1 MMSDPGVRRYFLL
14 TMEFAAYSV
23 MMALLAYLMILLL
36 LYRPQAG
43 GAVFVLV
50 GLGTA
55 LFTGIY
61 AARMFGFYRAAARLV
76 AASKQ
81 GERPR
86 HWSDRIAAAEAMRA
100 QELLRRHFGQAEASP
115 ALQKIRLRIAERM
128 AREDRERA
136 ERDRAEREKLDRE
149 RIERAR
155 NARIKGSSL
164 RKGQGANR

>member
-1 MMSDPGVRRYFLL
+1 MSDPGMRRYLFLAL
-14 TMEFAAYSV
+14 EFAAYSV
-23 MMALLAYLMILLL
+23 MMALLVYLMILIL

-50 GLGTA
+50 GVGTA

-61 AARMFGFYRAAARLV
+61 AARMFGFYRTAARLV

-81 GERPR
+81 TERPR
-86 HWSDRIAAAEAMRA
+86 HWSDRIAAAEAIRA
-100 QELLRRHFGQAEASP
+100 QELLRRHFSQTEASP
-115 ALQKIRLRIAERM
+115 ALQAIRLRIAERM

-136 ERDRAEREKLDRE
+136 ERERAEREKLDRE

-155 NARIKGSSL
+155 TARIKGSVKRIGHSG
-164 RKGQGANR
+164 RH